1 MRDVDER
8 LLDMVEAIE
17 RIEKYASEGKKSFEQ
32 NELIQTWV
40 VHHLEIIG
48 EAASKLGR
56 TFHEAHPAI
65 PWAQIIAMRNILIH
79 EYFGMDLG
87 AVWNTIE
94 GDLPE
99 LKAKLKALI
108 KK

>member
-17 RIEKYASEGKKSFEQ
+17 RIEKYASEGRKSFEQ

-40 VHHLEIIG
+40 VHHPEIIG
-48 EAASKLGR
+48 ETASKLGR
-56 TFHEAHPAI
+56 AFHEAHPVI

-94 GDLPE
+94 RDLPE
-99 LKAKLKALI
+99 LKAKLKTII

>member
-1 MRDVDER
+1 MRDADER
-8 LLDMVEAIE
+8 LLDMIEAIE

-56 TFHEAHPAI
+56 AFHETHPAI

-79 EYFGMDLG
+79 EYFGMDLE

-94 GDLPE
+94 RDLPE
-99 LKAKLKALI
+99 LKAKLRAIIQK
-108 KK
+108 

>member
-8 LLDMVEAIE
+8 LIDMVEAIE
-17 RIEKYASEGKKSFEQ
+17 RIEKYASEGRKSFEQ

-56 TFHEAHPAI
+56 AFHETYPAI
-65 PWAQIIAMRNILIH
+65 PCAQIIAMRNILIH

-94 GDLPE
+94 RDLPE
-99 LKAKLKALI
+99 LKAKLEAII

>member
-17 RIEKYASEGKKSFEQ
+17 RIEKYASEGRKSFEQ

-56 TFHEAHPAI
+56 AFHEAHPVI

-94 GDLPE
+94 RDLPE
-99 LKAKLKALI
+99 LKAKLKTII

>member
-17 RIEKYASEGKKSFEQ
+17 RIEKYASEGRKSFEQ
-32 NELIQTWV
+32 NELVQTWV

-56 TFHEAHPAI
+56 AFHETHPAI
-65 PWAQIIAMRNILIH
+65 PLHRL
-79 EYFGMDLG
+79 
-87 AVWNTIE
+87 
-94 GDLPE
+94 
-99 LKAKLKALI
+99 
-108 KK
+108 

>member
-8 LLDMVEAIE
+8 LIDMVEAIE
-17 RIEKYASEGKKSFEQ
+17 RIEKYASEGRKSFEQ

-56 TFHEAHPAI
+56 AFHETYPAI

-94 GDLPE
+94 RDLPE
-99 LKAKLKALI
+99 LKAKLEAII

>member
-8 LLDMVEAIE
+8 LLDMVEAIV
-17 RIEKYASEGKKSFEQ
+17 RIEKYTSEGRESFEQ

-56 TFHEAHPAI
+56 AFHEAH
-65 PWAQIIAMRNILIH
+65 L
-79 EYFGMDLG
+79 
-87 AVWNTIE
+87 
-94 GDLPE
+94 
-99 LKAKLKALI
+99 
-108 KK
+108 

>member
-1 MRDVDER
+1 MRDANER

-17 RIEKYASEGKKSFEQ
+17 RIEKYASKGRKSFEQ

-56 TFHEAHPAI
+56 AFHETHPTI
-65 PWAQIIAMRNILIH
+65 PWAQIIAMRNILVH
-79 EYFGMDLG
+79 EYFGMDLE
-87 AVWNTIE
+87 AVWRAIE
-94 GDLPE
+94 RDLPE
-99 LKAKLKALI
+99 LKAKLKAII
-108 KK
+108 KQ